1 MNQTTQP
8 QARKH
13 SLVSALMWRFTSV
26 IVLCFVVFGISLY
39 LFVVA
44 PATRELADNEVRQA
58 AREVAVR
65 LRHDVTQLEQ
75 TLMTVAEWSQQGLLS
90 RGDVTGFNRLLQ
102 PILSNDPRLS
112 TVLVAQDDGSEI
124 MLLEQ
129 SGGRWSNR
137 LTQPADSENRYRW
150 LVWTEGD
157 PLPREETRESHY
169 DPRTRPWFK
178 GAMGLEHEMRPFWT
192 EAYQFFTTREPG
204 ITLATRWT
212 GADGATRVVALD
224 VLLADLS
231 RITTAIS
238 VGVRGGVMVFTQDGE
253 TIGLPRYPSF
263 ADPTAIRN
271 AVFQP
276 ADALGVEF
284 VTAGVAAWNTAGSAS
299 GAVGFD
305 AEQTRWR
312 GYFQPVELGGHSL
325 WIAAFA
331 PEEDFVPAGARDMA
345 IFAGLLLAVMALGV
359 LLAARLAQRV
369 KRPLRA
375 LVAQSER
382 IGKLDLRPGEPINA
396 PWQELATLVSAQ
408 NKARELLD
416 AARAA
421 EDQAVDLLEAQV
433 AERTDELARERTAL
447 TDQLLFVQILI
458 DAVPNPIFYKGPD
471 GRFLGCNRAYEAT
484 FGTTRAYLNG
494 KTVLDLDY
502 LPPSDRVL
510 YHDEDMRVIRSVG
523 QVQKEIAMP
532 FADGEVHDTLYWVSG
547 FTLSDGQPGGLLG
560 IIVDISATKRAE
572 RRARDAEAQ
581 LRAILESSPI
591 AVVISNTSG
600 MPLFANSRACEL
612 AGMSHERF
620 MQLPVSQRFIDPDQ
634 RDQALTLLDT
644 QGEVRDR
651 EVALR
656 HASGETRWALLT
668 MERAEL
674 GSESVILAWTY
685 DITPLKQVERELRK
699 LSLAVEESPVMVV
712 ITSPRGD
719 IQYVNP
725 HFTKV
730 TGYTQADVANDP
742 PDIFDA
748 SGNKDGVFATLW
760 DTLRQGSVWRAEC
773 QSTRKNGEHF
783 WVSIA
788 VSGLKDNAGA
798 ITHCVWV
805 LEDVSARKATETALR
820 NAKRMA
826 EEAAQTKSRFLA
838 NMSHEIRTPMNAI
851 IGLSHLTLETGL
863 DELQRDY
870 VGKIQTAGKTLLRV
884 INDILD
890 FSRIEAG
897 RVEIESTPFTLDEVL
912 EQVTTLVGQR
922 AQEKGLEL
930 LLDVDPEIPNH
941 LVGDPFRLG
950 QILTNLVGNAVKFTE
965 HGEVSIRV
973 RLPRRSAGRATLDFA
988 VQDTGLGIDPEH
1000 QPHLFDAFSQ
1010 ADGSTT
1016 RRFGGTGLGLSI
1028 SRHLVQL
1035 MGGDIKV
1042 NSHPGAGSTFSFA
1055 LEFGI
1060 QGEIA
1065 PTHLPPQ
1072 LEGLRVLVVDDHPAA
1087 RDVLLSML
1095 RSLPFRAEAVASG
1108 KAAIDAIGEADASDP
1123 YGLVLMDWRMP
1134 GIDGLEATRR
1144 IKRDARLK
1152 HPPVVILVTAFGT
1165 GDVAVDAAEVG
1176 AEAQVFKPLTASSLL
1191 DAIMHAYGLERAMA
1205 ALPAPRLPDLAS
1217 LKGLRV
1223 LVVED
1228 NDINQQIATSLL
1240 ASRGIDTEV
1249 AGNGRVALDRLEDA
1263 DQPAIDAVLMDLQMP
1278 ELDGFE
1284 TTRLLRAQ
1292 PRFADLPIIAMTA
1305 HALADEREQC
1315 LITGMNDHVPKPID
1329 PDLLFATL
1337 AKWCARDDDAAR
1349 DAATTAPLPEVE
1361 GLDVVAGLRRMG
1373 GDRSLYL
1380 RLIHQFAEGQAKVP
1394 AILRE
1399 QVRANDIVGAEHT
1412 AHTLCGLAA
1421 NIGAVTL
1428 ARCAADTEAALRK
1441 GDTARDELAAL
1452 EHVMRALVARIG
1464 EQMPRPSAQAP
1475 LRPPSRDLAPS
1486 TMVDQLLVLLKAAD
1500 GDTNSYFSQV
1510 RPALIDVLGERTVG
1524 EMAQAVQIYD
1534 FDRAATLLTRAL
1546 EGHTTT
1552 SSNT

>member
-1 MNQTTQP
+1 MTETTQP
-8 QARKH
+8 QVRRP

-26 IVLCFVVFGISLY
+26 IVLCFVVFGLALY

-65 LRHDVTQLEQ
+65 LRRDISQLEQ
-75 TLMTVAEWSQQGLLS
+75 TLMTVTEWAQQGLLD
-90 RGDVTGFNRLLQ
+90 RADVAGFNRLLQ

-137 LTQPADSENRYRW
+137 LTAPANSESRYRW

-157 PLPREETRESHY
+157 PLPREESRESHY

-178 GAMGLEHEMRPFWT
+178 GALALDQDLRPFWT

-204 ITLATRWT
+204 ITLSTRWQA
-212 GADGATRVVALD
+212 ADGSTRVVALD

-231 RITTAIS
+231 RITTAVA

-253 TIGLPRYPSF
+253 AIGLPRYPSF
-263 ADPTAIRN
+263 ADPGAVRN

-276 ADALGVEF
+276 ADELGVEF
-284 VTAGVAAWNTAGSAS
+284 VTRGMAAWRQAGAAP

-305 AEQTRWR
+305 AEQTGWR
-312 GYFQPVELGGHSL
+312 AHFLPVELGGRSL

-331 PEEDFVPAGARDMA
+331 PEEDFVPATARDA
-345 IFAGLLLAVMALGV
+345 GIFAALLASVIALGV
-359 LLAARLAQRV
+359 LLAAQLARRV
-369 KRPLRA
+369 RRPLRA

-382 IGKLDLRPGEPINA
+382 IGRLDLSPGAPIDA
-396 PWQELATLVSAQ
+396 PWHELATLVSTQ
-408 NKARELLD
+408 NTTRELLE
-416 AARAA
+416 AARTA
-421 EDQAVDLLEAQV
+421 EERAHDALEGQV
-433 AERTDELARERTAL
+433 AARTAELACERSAL
-447 TDQLLFVQILI
+447 ADQLLFVQILI

-471 GRFLGCNRAYEAT
+471 GRFLGCNRAYETT
-484 FGTTRAYLNG
+484 FGTTRAYLQG

-502 LPPSDRVL
+502 LPPSDRVA
-510 YHDEDMRVIRSVG
+510 YHDEDLRVIREVG
-523 QVQKEIAMP
+523 QVQKELAMP

-547 FTLSDGQPGGLLG
+547 FRLSDGRAGGLLG
-560 IIVDISATKRAE
+560 IIVDISAAKRAE

-600 MPLFANSRACEL
+600 MPLFANTRACEL
-612 AGMSHERF
+612 AGLSHERF
-620 MQLPVSQRFIDPDQ
+620 MQQPVAQRFADPAE

-644 QGEVRDR
+644 LGEVRDR
-651 EVALR
+651 EIALS
-656 HASGETRWALLT
+656 HAGGEPRWALLS
-668 MERAEL
+668 MERTEL
-674 GSESVILAWTY
+674 GSEPVVLAWTY
-685 DITPLKQVERELRK
+685 DITPLKQVERDLRK

-719 IQYVNP
+719 VQYVNP

-748 SGNKDGVFATLW
+748 GGNKDGVFATLW
-760 DTLRQGSVWRAEC
+760 DTLRHGRVWRAEC

-783 WVSIA
+783 WVAIA

-805 LEDVSARKATETALR
+805 LEDASVRKATETALR
-820 NAKRMA
+820 HAKRMA

-851 IGLSHLTLETGL
+851 IGLSHLTLETDL
-863 DELQRDY
+863 DDLQRDY
-870 VGKIQTAGKTLLRV
+870 VGKIQQSGKTLLRV

-897 RVEIESTPFTLDEVL
+897 RVEIESIDFLLDDVL

-930 LLDVDPEIPNH
+930 LLDVAQETPAH
-941 LVGDPFRLG
+941 LVGDPVRLG
-950 QILTNLVGNAVKFTE
+950 QVLTNLAGNAVKFTE
-965 HGEVSIRV
+965 QGEVSIRI
-973 RLPRRSAGRATLDFA
+973 RLPRRSEGRATLEFA
-988 VQDTGLGIDPEH
+988 VQDTGLGIDPK
-1000 QPHLFDAFSQ
+1000 QQATLFDAFSQ

-1016 RRFGGTGLGLSI
+1016 RRFGGTGLGLTI

-1035 MGGDIKV
+1035 MGGDIRV
-1042 NSHPGAGSTFSFA
+1042 ESQPGVGSTFSFA
-1055 LEFGI
+1055 IEFGI
-1060 QGEIA
+1060 QGEAA
-1065 PTHLPPQ
+1065 PTRLPVQ

-1087 RDVLLSML
+1087 RDVLLGML
-1095 RSLPFRAEAVASG
+1095 RSLPFRAEAAASG
-1108 KAAIDAIGEADASDP
+1108 QAAIDAVSVADAHDP
-1123 YGLVLMDWRMP
+1123 FGLVLMDWRMP

-1152 HPPVVILVTAFGT
+1152 HPPTVILVTAFGT

-1191 DAIMHAYGLERAMA
+1191 DAIMQAYGLERAMA
-1205 ALPAPRLPDLAS
+1205 ALPAPRAGDAHE

-1240 ASRGIDTEV
+1240 GSRGIETEV
-1249 AGNGRVALDRLEDA
+1249 AGNGRMALTRLEA
-1263 DQPAIDAVLMDLQMP
+1263 DGQPPIDAVLMDLQMP

-1292 PRFADLPIIAMTA
+1292 PRFAELPIIAMTA

-1315 LITGMNDHVPKPID
+1315 LIAGMNDHVPKPID
-1329 PDLLFATL
+1329 PDLLFAVL
-1337 AKWCARDDDAAR
+1337 AKWCARTEAAPASDR
-1349 DAATTAPLPEVE
+1349 HAPLPEID
-1361 GLDVVAGLRRMG
+1361 GLDVPAGLRRMG
-1373 GDRSLYL
+1373 GDRALYL
-1380 RLIHQFAEGQAKVP
+1380 RLIHQFADGQAAVP
-1394 AILRE
+1394 DTLRE
-1399 QVRANDIVGAEHT
+1399 QLRSGDLAGAGHT
-1412 AHTLCGLAA
+1412 AHTFCGLAA
-1421 NIGAVTL
+1421 NIGAVGL
-1428 ARCAADTEAALRK
+1428 ARCAADVEVRLRK
-1441 GDTARDELAAL
+1441 GMPADAEVGAL
-1452 EHVMRALVARIG
+1452 EKAMEALAGSIRT
-1464 EQMPRPSAQAP
+1464 QMPRAAIHPPEASAAP
-1475 LRPPSRDLAPS
+1475 DLAPS
-1486 TMVDQLLVLLKAAD
+1486 AMVERLHGLLKTAD
-1500 GDTNSYFSQV
+1500 GDSNAYFNQV
-1510 RPALIDVLGERTVG
+1510 RPALVDVLGERTVG
-1524 EMAQAVQIYD
+1524 DMAQAIQIYD
-1534 FDRAATLLTRAL
+1534 FDRAALILSEAL
-1546 EGHTTT
+1546 EGHTSTG
-1552 SSNT
+1552 SA